1 MRKSHLSGLI
11 TVLLAALP
19 VVAGAGRAIYVP
31 SREAHNI
38 ARGVLNAK
46 PGDTVIVKDG
56 VYRERIAVEPGV
68 ILKSQNQYGAVI
80 DGKGRGTVVTLSKGS
95 VLDGFEVRNGTIG
108 VFSKDPN
115 ARIKNCRIIRN
126 WQTGIIVVRHLPWI
140 EDNVIAFNR
149 GSGIQG
155 WDVRTT
161 GPSINHNS
169 IAFNGNHGISVGG
182 GSKVI
187 VEKNIIAYNERFG
200 VKLQA
205 EVEQATVKAN
215 AFYENLWSS
224 TPLPDGNYQY
234 DPMFADPRASLDFT
248 VTAKKTCSDCP
259 LDDPPGAR
267 FPTLTSSSRY

>member
-1 MRKSHLSGLI
+1 MLRRYLSGLMALMI
-11 TVLLAALP
+11 AAVPVLSA
-19 VVAGAGRAIYVP
+19 RSIYVP

-38 ARGVLNAK
+38 ARGILNAK

-56 VYRERIAVEPGV
+56 VYPERIAIEPGV
-68 ILKSQNQYGAVI
+68 VLKAQNQYGATI
-80 DGKGRGTVVTLSKGS
+80 DGRGRGTVVVMSKNS
-95 VLDGFEVRNGTIG
+95 VLDGFEIRNGTVG

-115 ARIKNCRIIRN
+115 ARIVNCRIVKN

-140 EDNVIAFNR
+140 EDNIIAFNR

-169 IAFNGNHGISVGG
+169 IAFNRNHGISMGG

-187 VEKNIIAYNERFG
+187 IEKNIISHNERFG
-200 VKLQA
+200 IKLLPQ
-205 EVEQATVKAN
+205 VEDATVKGN
-215 AFYENLWSS
+215 NFYDNLWSAN
-224 TPLPDGNYQY
+224 PLPDGNYQY
-234 DPMFADPRASLDFT
+234 DPMFANPRMSLNFK
-248 VTAKKTCSDCP
+248 VTTKQTCTDCP

-267 FPTLTSSSRY
+267 LPTLTGF